1 MLFSSSQ
8 FVTAMALGAK
18 EAAFS
23 VFSSYPSTSFIA
35 STNRYLQL
43 EEEVEESGKPESRR
57 KLFVLNLPWSFSVAD
72 IKKLFGECGTVA
84 DVEIIKQKDGKNRGF
99 AFVTMSSGEEAQG
112 AIEKYDSYELVGR
125 IIRVQFAKR
134 FKKPVRASPVVTP
147 PGETRHKLYVSNLA
161 WKVRS
166 NNLRDLFS
174 SNFNPVS
181 VRVVFDNPSGRSAGI
196 FFLNLYRK
204 VVDGIELLGRPIR
217 LKFSEKNTDASESK
231 EEESSEQQPENASK
245 VKQKGRV
252 TNSLKILKFL
262 SSSGSF
268 VFCGQISGIILVM
281 LITRYR
287 YKLLSDAGYGNI
299 LLMGNILYCVDIY
312 LFLFPS
318 PFMTLLLNDNG
329 QLILFYDTIRMLP
342 CSRCCQH
349 GVCHSMVMST
359 FLTRGWRPSF
369 ALPVMGRHNGFRAC

>member
-1 MLFSSSQ
+1 
-8 FVTAMALGAK
+8 MALGTK

-23 VFSSYPSTSFIA
+23 VFSSYPSTSPRLHCFNQSVSSVRFGISLSA
-35 STNRYLQL
+35 PAALTKFTQYNLPFLSPSKPKSPGFQCHSSLESVTV

-99 AFVTMSSGEEAQG
+99 AFVTMSSGEEAQA

-147 PGETRHKLYVSNLA
+147 PGETRHKLYSCI
-161 WKVRS
+161 
-166 NNLRDLFS
+166 
-174 SNFNPVS
+174 
-181 VRVVFDNPSGRSAGI
+181 DNPSGRSAGYGFVSFATKEEAESAI
-196 FFLNLYRK
+196 SAL
-204 VVDGIELLGRPIR
+204 DGKELLGRPIR

-231 EEESSEQQPENASK
+231 EEESSEQQPENASE
-245 VKQKGRV
+245 
-252 TNSLKILKFL
+252 N
-262 SSSGSF
+262 
-268 VFCGQISGIILVM
+268 
-281 LITRYR
+281 
-287 YKLLSDAGYGNI
+287 
-299 LLMGNILYCVDIY
+299 IY

-318 PFMTLLLNDNG
+318 AFMTLLLNDNG

-359 FLTRGWRPSF
+359 FVTRGWRPSF

>member
-1 MLFSSSQ
+1 
-8 FVTAMALGAK
+8 MALGAK

-23 VFSSYPSTSFIA
+23 VFSSYPSTSPRLHCFNQSVSSVRFGISLSA
-35 STNRYLQL
+35 PAALMKFTQYNLPVLSPSQPIKSPGFQCHSSLESVTV

-99 AFVTMSSGEEAQG
+99 AFVTMSSGEEAQA

-174 SNFNPVS
+174 FNFNPVS
-181 VRVVFDNPSGRSAGI
+181 VRVVFDNPSGRSAGYGFVSFATKEEAESAI
-196 FFLNLYRK
+196 SAL
-204 VVDGIELLGRPIR
+204 DGKELLGRPIR

-231 EEESSEQQPENASK
+231 EEESSEQQPENASESK
-245 VKQKGRV
+245 TEG
-252 TNSLKILKFL
+252 
-262 SSSGSF
+262 SS
-268 VFCGQISGIILVM
+268 
-281 LITRYR
+281 
-287 YKLLSDAGYGNI
+287 DE
-299 LLMGNILYCVDIY
+299 
-312 LFLFPS
+312 
-318 PFMTLLLNDNG
+318 
-329 QLILFYDTIRMLP
+329 
-342 CSRCCQH
+342 
-349 GVCHSMVMST
+349 
-359 FLTRGWRPSF
+359 
-369 ALPVMGRHNGFRAC
+369 